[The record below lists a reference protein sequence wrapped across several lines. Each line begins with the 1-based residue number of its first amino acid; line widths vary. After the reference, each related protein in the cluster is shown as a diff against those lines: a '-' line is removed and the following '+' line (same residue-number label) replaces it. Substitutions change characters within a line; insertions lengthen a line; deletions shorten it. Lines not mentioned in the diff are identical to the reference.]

1 MDRLSEK
8 YSEEQIKLI
17 NKVIGVFEI
26 TNNNGYMDWN
36 DWNDWYED
44 PSEDGLEAYM
54 CEEFGLE
61 FTHDTNEE

>member
-17 NKVIGVFEI
+17 NKVIDVLE
-26 TNNNGYMDWN
+26 TVGYMDWN

-61 FTHDTNEE
+61 FTPDTNEE